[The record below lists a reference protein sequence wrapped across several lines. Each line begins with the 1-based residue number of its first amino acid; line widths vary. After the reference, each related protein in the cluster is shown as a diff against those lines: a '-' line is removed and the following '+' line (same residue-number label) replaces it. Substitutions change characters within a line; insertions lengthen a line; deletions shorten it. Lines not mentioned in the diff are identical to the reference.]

1 MMLPFD
7 LFLILPYNGFTS
19 TIHISECRPAA
30 QENQAPAQ
38 ERTSI
43 RAFILLQ
50 QPEMNRNIGVLTMDN
65 TAELNT
71 LFISIQRRGVIM
83 QRFNELVELVQS
95 FEKDFEKFYM
105 KGNKSAGTRVRKHMN
120 ELKRKAQEIRNEIQE
135 IKKGEDEGDE

>member
-1 MMLPFD
+1 
-7 LFLILPYNGFTS
+7 
-19 TIHISECRPAA
+19 
-30 QENQAPAQ
+30 
-38 ERTSI
+38 
-43 RAFILLQ
+43 
-50 QPEMNRNIGVLTMDN
+50 
-65 TAELNT
+65 
-71 LFISIQRRGVIM
+71 M